1 MLTVSPSTASN
12 AYLASIH
19 GTTKLYDKY
28 FFGRGANINLDS
40 LNVISQTGVT
50 LQIAPVVV
58 FPVELA
64 LVALISEI
72 MVKMALVDNDRH
84 QW

>member
-1 MLTVSPSTASN
+1 M
-12 AYLASIH
+12 
-19 GTTKLYDKY
+19 
-28 FFGRGANINLDS
+28 
-40 LNVISQTGVT
+40 ISQTGVT